1 METQEEKWARQRADT
16 QAYWDN
22 QSQSA
27 SAHDDWVSDQQA
39 IPSLIG
45 GASPGLFGDVGA
57 AEAQEVT
64 DLRGYRDVLADV
76 PRFANQAISQEAAR
90 GMAGAMGMAGSRGML
105 GGAGLRAQGAQ
116 AGRTRAGLFAEMLP
130 GLALAKSEAAG
141 READI
146 LRDAEARREG
156 RGATAV
162 DDIATVR
169 AAYTVNDRWAG
180 ASDADKSMAISQ
192 LTALGNSNPD
202 PVARAA
208 YQAEIDMI
216 VAA

>member
-1 METQEEKWARQRADT
+1 METQQEAEDRRYAET
-16 QAYWDN
+16 QAYWDS
-22 QSQSA
+22 QRQSA

-45 GASPGLFGDVGA
+45 GASPGLFGDLGA
-57 AEAQEVT
+57 AEAQEIT
-64 DLRGYRDVLADV
+64 DLRGYRDVLAEV
-76 PRFANQAISQEAAR
+76 PRYANQAISQEAAR
-90 GMAGAMGMAGSRGML
+90 GMAGAMGYAGSRGML
-105 GGAGLRAQGAQ
+105 GGAGLRGQGAE
-116 AGRTRAGLFAEMLP
+116 AGRARAGLFADIMP
-130 GLALAKSEAAG
+130 GVALATSEAAG

-146 LRDAEARREG
+146 VRDAQARREG

-169 AAYTVNDRWAG
+169 AAYTVNDRWGG
-180 ASDADKSMAISQ
+180 ASDTDKSMAISQ